1 MYFLLKALT
10 YFIMLFPL
18 KPLYFLSKTIT
29 KIIFFILYT
38 KRKNVFENYKIILKK
53 ISGSGEFDKKKIKEI
68 MKKNFEYYGML
79 NVEFLYINKLM
90 NKIDT
95 DFLGQDYIR
104 ESLKNGKGFLL
115 ATLHMA
121 NWDLAGIMLA
131 TNFRP
136 VYAIVDDLG
145 GGYSKYIQETRQ
157 KYGMNVILPNKNLK
171 EAYSC
176 LKNNHILNVLI
187 DRPASKNEKG
197 VEIEF
202 FGKKT
207 YVATVAAR
215 IALATGAPV
224 ALGYCIR
231 TNNNF
236 KGILRK
242 PIDFQPEGNQEND
255 IKNLTQKIFNEAE
268 EVISEYPEQ
277 WYMFRRMWNI

>member
-1 MYFLLKALT
+1 MYAFLKIFT
-10 YFIMLFPL
+10 NFITMFPL
-18 KPLYFLSKTIT
+18 KPLYFISKFIT
-29 KIIFFILYT
+29 KFIFFILPA
-38 KRKNVFENYKIILKK
+38 KRKNVFENYKIIFQRLNNFSDVDPKM
-53 ISGSGEFDKKKIKEI
+53 INQVIN
-68 MKKNFEYYGML
+68 KNFEYYGML
-79 NVEFLYINKLM
+79 NVEFLYINKLI

-95 DFLGQDYIR
+95 DFIGKEYLKQ
-104 ESLKNGKGFLL
+104 SLEKGKGFLL

-157 KYGMNVILPNKNLK
+157 MYGMNVILPNKNLK

-187 DRPASKNEKG
+187 DRPASKKEKG
-197 VEIEF
+197 VIVDF
-202 FGKKT
+202 FGKKA

-215 IALATGAPV
+215 IALATGVPL

-231 TNNNF
+231 TNDNF

-242 PIDFQPEGNQEND
+242 PINFEPTGNQEND
-255 IKNLTQKIFNEAE
+255 IQILTQKIFIEAE
-268 EVISEYPEQ
+268 EVIAKYPDQ
-277 WYMFRRMWNI
+277 WYMFRRMWNL